1 MEPFA
6 WEMRDEAVDNDGV
19 QIPLRRFRKYKS
31 AAVLLD
37 GNKPAHVRGTTTN
50 GVVVAQTGPYPLS
63 GNWWDEQAW
72 ARVEWDVQV
81 ADGTLLRCQVSED
94 GWEIDGIY
102 D

>member
-1 MEPFA
+1 MKPFA
-6 WEMRDEAVDNDGV
+6 WEMRDEPVGKDEPP
-19 QIPLRRFRKYKS
+19 IPLRRFRKRKS

-37 GNKPAHVRGTTTN
+37 GNKPAHVRGGTTE
-50 GVVVAQTGPYPLS
+50 GVVVAHAGPYPLS

-72 ARVEWDVQV
+72 TRVEWDVQV
-81 ADGTLLRCQVSED
+81 VDGTLLRCHVSED